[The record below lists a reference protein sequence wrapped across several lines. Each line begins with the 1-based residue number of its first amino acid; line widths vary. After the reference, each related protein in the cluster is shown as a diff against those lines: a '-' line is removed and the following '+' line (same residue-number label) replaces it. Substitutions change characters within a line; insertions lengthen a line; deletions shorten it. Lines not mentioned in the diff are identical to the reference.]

1 MDQEYTNKLYEQYTA
16 QRVKLDDASLEA
28 AGRYDR
34 AVLAISTGALALSVT
49 FIDKI
54 ASTPQ
59 PWTLFLL
66 VIGWLLLLIAI
77 ILQLLALSAS
87 HDATREQI
95 NILDQQYNYYLSAK
109 DPGEAVRNGW
119 DEPIN
124 KFNSRVSNYNTGA
137 QVALISGV
145 VIVLAFSAINVFYK
159 KKVNYERKQK
169 ATSTQATSTQATS
182 AQATSAQATN
192 TKTINTKTTSTQST
206 PSDKRRVHQGKLYT
220 TERPTTTSAASKE
233 R

>member
-1 MDQEYTNKLYEQYTA
+1 
-16 QRVKLDDASLEA
+16 
-28 AGRYDR
+28 
-34 AVLAISTGALALSVT
+34 
-49 FIDKI
+49 
-54 ASTPQ
+54 
-59 PWTLFLL
+59 L

-159 KKVNYERKQK
+159 KRVNYERKQK
-169 ATSTQATSTQATS
+169 ATSTQATSTQATSTQATS